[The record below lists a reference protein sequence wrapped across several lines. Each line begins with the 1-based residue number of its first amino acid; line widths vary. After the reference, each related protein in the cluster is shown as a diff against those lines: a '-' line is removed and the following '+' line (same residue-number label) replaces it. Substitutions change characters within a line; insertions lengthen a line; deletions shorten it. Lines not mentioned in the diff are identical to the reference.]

1 MTRPVDV
8 DDPNTWPEAVC
19 DVVSRWA
26 EQCRGAT
33 EYTVDLPLKLGLE
46 ASFLEL
52 LAGHF
57 LRGYHYTR
65 LLPHE
70 HAMIRNEGLR
80 ILSPDLLSNRI
91 EAASTA
97 GEISAHEAM
106 VLSGAHVFASG
117 EHQYR
122 EGQVC
127 LVLSRRV
134 FERDPDACLPL
145 LTTWGGEG
153 LYMSAGAVSHKNRLS
168 ELGSPVVVTAL
179 FKVGSTAPKS
189 NVFPAIHK
197 VFVGASLGLCDVGGD
212 VFYRASIPSKDIERI
227 DSVMLPTAQP

>member
-33 EYTVDLPLKLGLE
+33 EYTGDLPLELGLE
-46 ASFLEL
+46 TSFLEL

-70 HAMIRNEGLR
+70 HAMIRSEGLR

-97 GEISAHEAM
+97 GEISVHEAK
-106 VLSGAHVFASG
+106 VLSGAHVFAHG
-117 EHQYR
+117 EHKYR

-134 FERDPDACLPL
+134 FERNPDACVPL

-153 LYMSAGAVSHKNRLS
+153 LYMSSGAVSIRKRLS
-168 ELGSPVVVTAL
+168 ELGSPAVVAAL
-179 FKVGSTAPKS
+179 FKVGSTAPESK
-189 NVFPAIHK
+189 VFPALHK
-197 VFVGASLGLCDVGGD
+197 VFVGASLGLCDVGGE
-212 VFYRASIPSKDIERI
+212 VFYRASIPSTHIEGI
-227 DSVMLPTAQP
+227 DSIMLPTARP